1 MKIVAKDV
9 NIRFGNSYL
18 YSKDIN
24 LEIEKG
30 KIYIFEGPS
39 GSGKTTFVKIIS
51 FLQKPSK
58 GEIYWGD
65 KKIESLEQANKIR
78 TKYIALIPS
87 NFIFVENLT
96 AEENLKIVA
105 LANNIDYTQ
114 AIERLIDTLE
124 FGEKI
129 KEISL
134 KNLLRKKVHEL
145 SNGQKEIISIARAL
159 LLNSPFILGDETF
172 RSFRDL
178 DMENIIEKVL
188 QSIKEEGRSLF
199 LITHREKTITA
210 IKKVLG
216 KENIFYLK
224 IENNEIK
231 YTGV

>member
-24 LEIEKG
+24 LEIKKG